1 MKKVLAE
8 LHQLIN
14 NLEDYGL
21 IAEASTLQEVFVRVA
36 QEADIKDDL
45 KNDVKNI
52 LESHS
57 APEVIAELAKQM
69 AGGDDTKTMSFAY
82 GDEPADVI
90 INEFVD
96 QAKRKATNIDD
107 AYFMMNERLQP
118 KYPTLG
124 RKEFYDLVNSSDT
137 NSSDTNVSEFAFGD
151 EPTEPNTGDNAEP
164 RKWKP
169 ASWKPWPRETLI
181 DQAVGYKVNEPLGN
195 LGRRAFEDLNLQLDK
210 ARKVDPLSYDPI
222 TLAEF
227 NKLVEERRMNPPQP
241 DLTDPR
247 EQVLLDFHKFMKS
260 PSQQSPADPSRTMR

>member
-8 LHQLIN
+8 LHELIN
-14 NLEDYGL
+14 NLEDHGL

-36 QEADIKDDL
+36 QEADTKDDL
-45 KNDVKNI
+45 KNDVENI
-52 LESHS
+52 LKSHS

-96 QAKRKATNIDD
+96 QAKRNELYDPSLLK
-107 AYFMMNERLQP
+107 MMNDRLVFNGHSAL
-118 KYPTLG
+118 T
-124 RKEFYDLVNSSDT
+124 KEEFLAKV

-164 RKWKP
+164 RKWQP
-169 ASWKPWPRETLI
+169 ARWKPWPRETLI
-181 DQAVGYKVNEPLGN
+181 DQAVRYKVNEPHGN
-195 LGRRAFEDLNLQLDK
+195 LGRRAFEDLNLQLDR

-222 TLAEF
+222 TLEEF
-227 NKLVEERRMNPPQP
+227 NKLVENAQKIKMS
-241 DLTDPR
+241 TPR
-247 EQVLLDFHKFMKS
+247 PEVPTKKEEVWWNTG
-260 PSQQSPADPSRTMR
+260 SRF